1 MDDLILFS
9 VLLSI
14 FIQPSFQKAGKQ
26 LEKNILVRN
35 SNNLPG
41 CFGSLK
47 PEIVQSTEYKATYPA
62 SNVLILGEEDV
73 FFDHLTNGTS
83 NLWLAEDKST
93 SGHQSSTFET
103 INCYY
108 IRSRL
113 HNQAGQLREDDFWLS
128 DQEL

>member
-1 MDDLILFS
+1 MLWFYFLFFYQFWS
-9 VLLSI
+9 NLHFKKQV
-14 FIQPSFQKAGKQ
+14 KATR
-26 LEKNILVRN
+26 ENILVRN

-93 SGHQSSTFET
+93 SGYQSS
-103 INCYY
+103 IKHCQ
-108 IRSRL
+108 R
-113 HNQAGQLREDDFWLS
+113 HNRPEG
-128 DQEL
+128 